1 MHCAGEAFMDTVPRG
16 GSAARGADREVPT
29 RGSLVRAGAEET
41 AGEARGAPLPPGGRP
56 SVLCARMR
64 RPLCMPLL

>member
-1 MHCAGEAFMDTVPRG
+1 MHCAGEAYMDTVPRG
-16 GSAARGADREVPT
+16 GSAARGVDREVPT